1 MKEKILKI
9 FGSIIFLILISC
21 EKPEDYCEEL
31 YKEYYY
37 NFETKEAM
45 VLSMK
50 ECYYY

>member
-1 MKEKILKI
+1 MKI
-9 FGSIIFLILISC
+9 FGGIIFLILISC

-37 NFETKEAM
+37 NFETKQAM

-50 ECYYY
+50 ECYSY